1 MFASARLALKMI
13 FDRAFLGVV
22 LKSLALTLL
31 LFAALFAAAQYGL
44 HHLPVL
50 QPHWLNVAVD
60 WIGSILLLALF
71 IFLGAPV
78 AAIFAS
84 LFLDEIA
91 SAVEKKYYPADPPA
105 SGAPFSTTL
114 SAGLRLAAWVIVLG
128 LAMLP
133 FDIALPGVGE
143 ILTVLV
149 NGWLLGREF
158 FELAALRHMSI
169 TAADNLRRRHGF
181 GVWAA
186 GTIIAALALV
196 PIVNFIAP
204 LFGAAF
210 MAHIFKRY
218 VHEERPV

>member
-1 MFASARLALKMI
+1 
-13 FDRAFLGVV
+13 V

-31 LFAALFAAAQYGL
+31 LFAALFGAAQYGL

-60 WIGSILLLALF
+60 WIGSILLLVLF

-91 SAVEKKYYPADPPA
+91 GAIEKKYYPADPPA
-105 SGAPFSTTL
+105 SGASFSTTL

-169 TAADNLRRRHGF
+169 TAANNLRRRHGF

-186 GTIIAALALV
+186 GTIIAALAAV
-196 PIVNFIAP
+196 PIANFVAP
-204 LFGAAF
+204 LFGVAF